1 MGTPKLHIRPGNPDF
16 LDLNWDIPLN
26 DWEHERLVEIP
37 TGIHRHPV
45 RFVGYPEGL
54 YAIKELPRR
63 VAFHEFDTLR
73 TLADAIHPVARPV
86 GVVDRHWLDAGIEG
100 AGAVITRYVEHAFP
114 YRELVQGPGF
124 GARRDQMLD
133 AFAGLLVQLHL
144 IGCFWGDCSLSNVLY
159 RYDANQ
165 IEAIMIDA
173 ETSRL
178 YQSMT
183 DGQRREDIEIMVMNV
198 AGGMADIAAS
208 QGADIDLADLAL
220 GEDVADRYAALWDEL
235 QHDIVIG
242 PHERYRIGERIRRL
256 NELGFDAQDVD
267 LTPDPSGGDRV
278 VVKIAVGGR
287 NFHSNRLRELTRIE
301 ASENQAGQILSDLQ
315 YHEARLGSTSATG
328 KSIAAIKWRVDVFEP
343 LMQRLAEVI
352 DPEADPVQAYC
363 DFLHHRFV
371 LAQAQERDVP
381 NEEAFQSWID
391 HGRPGFKLSDQM
403 ILGDAAV

>member
-16 LDLNWDIPLN
+16 LDLDWDRPID
-26 DWEHERLVEIP
+26 DWDHERLVTIP

-45 RFVGYPEGL
+45 QFVAYTEGL
-54 YAIKELPRR
+54 YAIKELPRDL
-63 VAFHEFDTLR
+63 AYHEFETLR
-73 TLADAIHPVARPV
+73 RLSTRIRPVARPV
-86 GVVDRHWLDAGIEG
+86 GVVDRHWLDGSIEG
-100 AGAVITRYVEHAFP
+100 AGAVITRYVDHAFP
-114 YRELVQGPGF
+114 YRELVQGSGF
-124 GARRDQMLD
+124 GARRNQMLD

-144 IGCFWGDCSLSNVLY
+144 TGCFWGDCSLSNVLY

-178 YQSMT
+178 YETMT
-183 DGQRREDIEIMVMNV
+183 AGQRREDIEIMIMNV

-208 QGADIDLADLAL
+208 QGTEVDDADLNL
-220 GEDVADRYAALWDEL
+220 GEDVAERYAALWTEL

-242 PHERYRIGERIRRL
+242 PDERYRIGERIGRL
-256 NELGFDAQDVD
+256 NDLGFDAEDVD

-301 ASENQAGQILSDLQ
+301 ASENQARQILSDLQ

-328 KSIAAIKWRVDVFEP
+328 KAIAAIRWRVDVFEP
-343 LMQRLAEVI
+343 LMLRLAETREG
-352 DPEADPVQAYC
+352 EADLVQAYC
-363 DFLHHRFV
+363 DFLHHRFI
-371 LAQAQERDVP
+371 LARRQERDVP
-381 NEEAFQSWID
+381 NDEAFQSWID
-391 HGRPGFKLSDQM
+391 HGHPGYEVED
-403 ILGDAAV
+403 